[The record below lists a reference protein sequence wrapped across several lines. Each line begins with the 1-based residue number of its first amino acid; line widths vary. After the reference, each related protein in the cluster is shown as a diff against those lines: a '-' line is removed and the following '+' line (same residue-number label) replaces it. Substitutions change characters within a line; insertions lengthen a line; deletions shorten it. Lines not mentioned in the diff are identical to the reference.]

1 MIRIFGEHLTILIQQ
16 THDKE
21 SAFERDK
28 IIIDINYKWKQK
40 ATWWTSHNFDSADTW

>member
-1 MIRIFGEHLTILIQQ
+1 MIHIFGEHLTILIQQ

-28 IIIDINYKWKQK
+28 IIIDINYKCKQK
-40 ATWWTSHNFDSADTW
+40 ATKV